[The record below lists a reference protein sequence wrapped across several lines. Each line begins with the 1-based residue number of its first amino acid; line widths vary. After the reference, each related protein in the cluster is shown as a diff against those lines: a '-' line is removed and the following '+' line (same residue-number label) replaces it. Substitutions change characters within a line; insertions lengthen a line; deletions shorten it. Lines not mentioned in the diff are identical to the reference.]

1 MNKVA
6 LLAVLLI
13 FLEVFH
19 PVPPVQAEAA
29 SFGQGKNLEVPNVQ
43 PFPDKRY
50 HLERLSLSRVLE
62 KTGNFSPEIL
72 VGRKKLK
79 ISYADRIQAIETFI
93 PSLTV
98 SFGTMTYAG
107 EVQNS
112 RGIFYN
118 IQKQQANMNHGVL
131 LLDQPG
137 ISAFQTIVRT
147 TRIEQTRSQLSETIN
162 RKSTQAARLYFENL
176 ASLSRVAVLQEAVRI
191 SKRML
196 NQERKLMELGGASI
210 VGVLRAAHEVARD
223 SRHLVEEER
232 KTYRVAFRL
241 SQIMGIDANTM
252 PVPEES
258 FILPRMYIRLPDDPD
273 RLIELSDEKRPLL
286 REFEKNRLARAQ
298 ELAGTLYAPLVPI
311 VGANILN
318 GALGPDFNGLSG
330 YNQTLFFALWT
341 IGPGGLFDPAAI
353 HLAQTREQ
361 HAEALLARTRIRVH
375 RQVRDAYEEV
385 RKSLEEEKIAV
396 SDMRLAKLTFL
407 ASQRRV
413 QLGVYH
419 ALELIISL
427 RDLVDAQLHYIDAT
441 RGLEESQFNLLFSV
455 GTRPRI
461 TQVPL
466 SVGPTVDPGIFR
478 FDIPSVGHPE

>member
-1 MNKVA
+1 MNKAIFLSA
-6 LLAVLLI
+6 LLIV
-13 FLEVFH
+13 LEVFQ
-19 PVPPVQAEAA
+19 PVRPVQADPA
-29 SFGQGKNLEVPNVQ
+29 SSGQKKTLDVPDVR

-50 HLERLSLSRVLE
+50 HLERLSLARVLE
-62 KTGNFSPEIL
+62 KAGNFSPEIL
-72 VGRKKLK
+72 VVRKKLD

-98 SFGTMTYAG
+98 SFGTMTYSG

-137 ISAFQTIVRT
+137 LSAFQTIVRT

-191 SKRML
+191 SKRIL
-196 NQERKLMELGGASI
+196 DQEKKLMELGGASI

-223 SRHLVEEER
+223 SRHLVEEEK

-241 SQIMGIDANTM
+241 SQIMGIDSETI

-258 FILPRMYIRLPDDPD
+258 FILPRLYIRLPDEPD
-273 RLIELSDEKRPLL
+273 GLIELSDKKRPLL
-286 REFEKNRLARAQ
+286 REYEKNLLARAQ
-298 ELAGTLYAPLVPI
+298 EFNGTLYAPLVPI

-318 GALGPDFNGLSG
+318 GSLGPDFNSLSC

-361 HAEALLARTRIRVH
+361 HAEALLARNRLRVH
-375 RQVRDAYEEV
+375 RQVRYAYEQV
-385 RKSLEEEKIAV
+385 RKSVEEEKIAV
-396 SDMRLAKLTFL
+396 SDMSLAKMTFL

-427 RDLVDAQLHYIDAT
+427 RDLVDAQLHYIDST
-441 RGLEESQFNLLFSV
+441 RALEESQFNLLFSV

-461 TQVPL
+461 TEVPRP
-466 SVGPTVDPGIFR
+466 VGPVVDPNLFR
-478 FDIPSVGHPE
+478 FDVPSEKRAR

>member
-1 MNKVA
+1 MNKAIFLSA
-6 LLAVLLI
+6 LLIV
-13 FLEVFH
+13 LEVFQ
-19 PVPPVQAEAA
+19 PVRPVQADPA
-29 SFGQGKNLEVPNVQ
+29 SSGQKKTLDVPDVR

-50 HLERLSLSRVLE
+50 HLERLSLARVLE
-62 KTGNFSPEIL
+62 KAGNFSPEIL
-72 VGRKKLK
+72 VVRKKLD

-98 SFGTMTYAG
+98 SFGTMTYSG

-137 ISAFQTIVRT
+137 LSAFQTIVRT

-191 SKRML
+191 SKRIL
-196 NQERKLMELGGASI
+196 DQEKKLMELGGASI

-223 SRHLVEEER
+223 SRHLVEEEK

-241 SQIMGIDANTM
+241 SQIMGIDSETI

-258 FILPRMYIRLPDDPD
+258 FILPRLYIRLPDEPD
-273 RLIELSDEKRPLL
+273 GLIELSDKKRPLL
-286 REFEKNRLARAQ
+286 REYEKNLLARAQ
-298 ELAGTLYAPLVPI
+298 EFNGTLYAPLVPI

-318 GALGPDFNGLSG
+318 GSLGPDFNSLSG

-375 RQVRDAYEEV
+375 RQVRDAYEQV
-385 RKSLEEEKIAV
+385 RKSVEEEKIAV
-396 SDMRLAKLTFL
+396 SDMSLAKMTFL

-427 RDLVDAQLHYIDAT
+427 RDLVDAQLHYIDST
-441 RGLEESQFNLLFSV
+441 RALEESQFNLLFSV

-461 TQVPL
+461 TEVPRP
-466 SVGPTVDPGIFR
+466 VGPVVDPNLFR
-478 FDIPSVGHPE
+478 FDVPSEKRAR